1 MPNVSTHRWTM
12 CPPFEF
18 ELKYTLCSRLG
29 GLDFL
34 GALHQKYR
42 ESCEAVVQMP
52 FCKITGNSFPYG
64 ADAKVPHRGHIG
76 AVPLNLSFSG

>member
-34 GALHQKYR
+34 GALQYALGAGY
-42 ESCEAVVQMP
+42 SP
-52 FCKITGNSFPYG
+52 F
-64 ADAKVPHRGHIG
+64 
-76 AVPLNLSFSG
+76 LSPCSELLFLACIYTCFLKSSHLAMCM